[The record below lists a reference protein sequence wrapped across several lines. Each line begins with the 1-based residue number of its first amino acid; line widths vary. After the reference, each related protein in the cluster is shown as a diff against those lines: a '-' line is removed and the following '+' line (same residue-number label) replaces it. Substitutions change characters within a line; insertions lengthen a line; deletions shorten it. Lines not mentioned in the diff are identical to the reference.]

1 MAGVRRK
8 IEIKVEFLLIDRCF
22 DAIINEDDGQ
32 VKEDSRFRSVFEG
45 PSERMVSRVVNKKFM

>member
-1 MAGVRRK
+1 MRRK
-8 IEIKVEFLLIDRCF
+8 IEIKVQFLLIDRCF

>member
-1 MAGVRRK
+1 MAGVRRE

-45 PSERMVSRVVNKKFM
+45 PSERMVSRVVNTKFM

>member
-45 PSERMVSRVVNKKFM
+45 PSKRMVSRVVNKKFM